1 MLIWDFKWVCQINHC
16 TLRISYNALFP
27 LLIKYNCCS
36 DVPMIAP
43 SDVQYFPSDWG
54 IERITWWMEVAVAKM
69 LTAYLPMFAS
79 CRRHIRSP
87 VIDF

>member
-1 MLIWDFKWVCQINHC
+1 M
-16 TLRISYNALFP
+16 
-27 LLIKYNCCS
+27 KYNFCS

-54 IERITWWMEVAVAKM
+54 IKRITWWMEVAVAKM

-79 CRRHIRSP
+79 CRRHIR
-87 VIDF
+87 